1 MFATVLD
8 QVWQRSEGKCQCTR
22 LDHNHP
28 YVRCN
33 KPLVWD
39 KQDKPHPGGWRLH
52 RRLGY
57 SRNGIT
63 SREILCREC
72 YQKVTQNL

>member
-1 MFATVLD
+1 MFATVLR

-22 LDHNHP
+22 LDHGHP

-33 KPLVWD
+33 KPLLWD
-39 KQDKPHPGGWRLH
+39 KQDKPHPGGWGVH

-57 SRNGIT
+57 GRNAVT
-63 SREILCREC
+63 SCEILCWEC